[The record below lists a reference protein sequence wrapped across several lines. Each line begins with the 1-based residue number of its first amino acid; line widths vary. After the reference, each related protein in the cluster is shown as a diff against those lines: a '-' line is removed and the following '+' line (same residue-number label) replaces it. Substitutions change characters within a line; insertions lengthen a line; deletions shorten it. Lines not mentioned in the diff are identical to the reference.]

1 MTTSTKFGNVKEKEA
16 LPMATAVLDWSQC
29 SAVESIPGKLSG
41 AWVLRDTRMPVS
53 VIFENL
59 EYGATI
65 EEIIENYDVTRE
77 QIQSV
82 LEFAA
87 LSAASPLIPTDA

>member
-1 MTTSTKFGNVKEKEA
+1 
-16 LPMATAVLDWSQC
+16 MATAALDWSQC
-29 SAVESIPGKLSG
+29 PAVESVPGRVSG
-41 AWVLRDTRMPVS
+41 AWVLRDTRMPIS

-77 QIQSV
+77 QIQAV

-87 LSAASPLIPTDA
+87 RSAAPPPVPTGAGDLSDARPL

>member
-1 MTTSTKFGNVKEKEA
+1 
-16 LPMATAVLDWSQC
+16 MAQLDWSQC
-29 SAVESIPGKLSG
+29 PAVESIPGKVSG

-65 EEIIENYDVTRE
+65 EDIIENYNVTRE
-77 QIQSV
+77 QIQAV
-82 LEFAA
+82 LGFAA
-87 LSAASPLIPTDA
+87 QSAAPPPIPAATGTSDAHTV

>member
-1 MTTSTKFGNVKEKEA
+1 MTTPT
-16 LPMATAVLDWSQC
+16 LDWSQC
-29 SAVESIPGKLSG
+29 SAAESIPGKLSG
-41 AWVLRDTRMPVS
+41 AWVLRDTRMPIS

-59 EYGATI
+59 EYGASI

-87 LSAASPLIPTDA
+87 RSAAPPPVAAGTDGIVDARTL

>member
-1 MTTSTKFGNVKEKEA
+1 
-16 LPMATAVLDWSQC
+16 MAQVDWFQC
-29 SAVESIPGKLSG
+29 PAVESFPGRMSG

-59 EYGATI
+59 QYGATI
-65 EEIIENYDVTRE
+65 EEIIEQYNVTRE
-77 QIQSV
+77 QIQAV

-87 LSAASPLIPTDA
+87 QSTAPPHIPDAATGTADARTL

>member
-1 MTTSTKFGNVKEKEA
+1 MANGA
-16 LPMATAVLDWSQC
+16 LNWSQC
-29 SAVESIPGKLSG
+29 SAVESVPGRVGG

-65 EEIIENYDVTRE
+65 DEIIENYRITRE
-77 QIQSV
+77 QIQAV

-87 LSAASPLIPTDA
+87 LSAASDLSSPSPGNANACSL

>member
-1 MTTSTKFGNVKEKEA
+1 
-16 LPMATAVLDWSQC
+16 MAQLDWSQC
-29 SAVESIPGKLSG
+29 PVVESIPGKVSG

-65 EEIIENYDVTRE
+65 EEIIENYNVTRE
-77 QIQSV
+77 EIQAV

-87 LSAASPLIPTDA
+87 QSAAPPPLPSPAPGMADSGTL